1 MIELKLLLTEAEAK
15 VLENAMLNYAAR
27 LERIRKEDASPAYVH
42 ESESLHG
49 VTVKY
54 LAAVA

>member
-1 MIELKLLLTEAEAK
+1 MIELKLLLTEDEAK
-15 VLENAMLNYAAR
+15 VLENAMLNYASR

-42 ESESLHG
+42 ESEHLHQLSS
-49 VTVKY
+49 KY